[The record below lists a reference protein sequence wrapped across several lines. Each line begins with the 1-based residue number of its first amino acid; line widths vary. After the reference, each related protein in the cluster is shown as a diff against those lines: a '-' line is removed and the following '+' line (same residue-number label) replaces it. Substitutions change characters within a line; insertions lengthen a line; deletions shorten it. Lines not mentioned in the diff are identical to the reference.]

1 MGRRLRRPRVTMT
14 EDGLYVMAYTSW
26 NRKVARLCIATSRDL
41 VKWEKHG
48 PAFAKAYNGRFKDIF
63 CKSGS
68 MVTEIKNGKQVLTK
82 IDGNTSCIGG
92 NMRLRSNLRRFGQL
106 DTDIGRK
113 K

>member
-1 MGRRLRRPRVTMT
+1 
-14 EDGLYVMAYTSW
+14 MAYTSW

-82 IDGNTSCIGG
+82 IDGKYF
-92 NMRLRSNLRRFGQL
+92 M
-106 DTDIGRK
+106 
-113 K
+113 